1 MRILLVED
9 NRVLAAGFAKH
20 MTKHGLTVDV
30 CETAEEALAATET
43 VAYDVVLLDLGL
55 PDADG
60 TVVLSR
66 LRERRSSVPL
76 LVITA
81 RATIRDR
88 IASLN
93 AGADDYLVK
102 PFDLDELVARVHAL
116 ARRGRF
122 SIEAGLKCGNLAF
135 DASSREAV
143 VEGKRVSLRR
153 REAALLE
160 TLLRRQGNAVN
171 KDALQAS
178 VYGFEEE
185 IGSNSIEVHIH
196 RLRRCLMEAGAT
208 ANITTIR
215 GLGYALR
222 EQDT

>member
-9 NRVLAAGFAKH
+9 NRELASRFAKH
-20 MTKHGLTVDV
+20 ITKHGLTVDV
-30 CETAEEALAATET
+30 CETAEDALAATET
-43 VAYDVVLLDLGL
+43 TDYDVVLLDLGL

-60 TVVLSR
+60 TIVLQR
-66 LRERRSSVPL
+66 LREKCSSVPL

-81 RATIRDR
+81 RATVRDR
-88 IASLN
+88 VASLN

-102 PFDLDELVARVHAL
+102 PFDLDELIARIHAL
-116 ARRGRF
+116 ARRARF
-122 SIEAGLKCGNLAF
+122 SIELGLRCGNLAF

-143 VEGKRVSLRR
+143 VEGRRISLRR

-160 TLLRRQGNAVN
+160 TLLRRKGNAID

-178 VYGFEEE
+178 VYGFDEE

-196 RLRRCLMEAGAT
+196 RLRRCLTEAGAT

-215 GLGYALR
+215 GLGYVLR
-222 EQDT
+222 EQGT

>member
-9 NRVLAAGFAKH
+9 NRALASRFAEH
-20 MTKHGLTVDV
+20 ITKHGLTVDI
-30 CETAEEALAATET
+30 CETAEDALAATET
-43 VAYDVVLLDLGL
+43 ADYDVILLDLGL

-60 TVVLSR
+60 TIVLKR
-66 LRERRSSVPL
+66 LREKRSSVPL

-102 PFDLDELVARVHAL
+102 PFDLDELVARIHAL

-122 SIEAGLKCGNLAF
+122 SIDVGLKCGNLAF

-143 VEGKRVSLRR
+143 VEGRRISLRR

-160 TLLRRQGNAVN
+160 TLLRRKGNAVD
-171 KDALQAS
+171 KDALQTS
-178 VYGFEEE
+178 VYGFDEE

-196 RLRRCLMEAGAT
+196 RLRRCLTEAGAT

-215 GLGYALR
+215 GLGYVLR
-222 EQDT
+222 ELDA